1 MSDLDRLK
9 GIGESTRKK
18 LAKLGIFSIRDLV
31 YHFPRRFIDRRK
43 ALKIADLVF
52 IDNEDYHSIGHV
64 IQLQEIRSKTGKPL
78 TTAIIKDE
86 TSSINVIWFNSHY
99 VKKIVDVGDRVI
111 ISGLC
116 EKGRLINPKIRK
128 YTSDQD
134 LKEFAILEAI
144 YPETKSLSSKVLA
157 NLIKQIFDFNLF
169 REDEILSPM
178 IMQAENLMDI
188 NSALR
193 TMHFPQDIQSWHRAR
208 ERIAFD
214 EIYRILLEVKQRK
227 EEAVKYQSFKFS
239 IDEVA
244 HTKLMESLPFK
255 LTDSQVKAIQ
265 EIYTDLQKSIPM
277 HRLLN
282 GDVGSGKTI
291 VAAFAAM
298 QAVCNHKQVI
308 FLAPTSILASQ
319 HHQFFEKIF
328 QDFGVNIHLIT
339 SNTKSTVKKL
349 RKHGGH
355 FADKEIFIGT
365 HALLFNIDLFNN
377 VGLVIIDE
385 QHKFGVKQRETLE
398 MLRSVSNLVRL
409 PHVLSMSATP
419 IPRTLAL
426 TLYGDLDVSI
436 LYKPSIRKRVI
447 TKCIYDEDIQEKM
460 YEWIRHEIRTKKYQ
474 VYVVC
479 PLIEESEKS
488 DIRSAIQEYDNLRKR
503 YPEFN
508 IALLHG
514 KMKGSVKDKIIED
527 FKEGKIDILVSTSV
541 VEVGID
547 NPNAVIMIVEGADRF
562 GLAQLHQ
569 IRGRVGRSDIQSYCF
584 LKTTNNIRSPHLEF
598 FAENHDGFVV
608 AEYDLQKRGPGEVY
622 GYVQS
627 GIPKLKVANILDIDF
642 IKRVK
647 QYL

>member
-9 GIGESTRKK
+9 GIGDSTLKK
-18 LAKLGIFSIRDLV
+18 LTKLGIFSIRDLV

-52 IDNEDYHSIGHV
+52 IDHEDYHSIAQV
-64 IQLQEIRSKTGKPL
+64 IKLQEIRSKTGRRL
-78 TTAIIKDE
+78 TTAVIKDD
-86 TSSINVIWFNSHY
+86 TSTINVIWFNSHY
-99 VKKIVDVGDRVI
+99 VKKIINVGDLVI
-111 ISGLC
+111 ISGPC

-128 YTSDQD
+128 YTNDKD
-134 LKEFAILEAI
+134 LEEFATLEAI
-144 YPETKSLSSKVLA
+144 YPETKNLSSKVIS
-157 NLIKQIFDFNLF
+157 NLVKQIFDFNMF
-169 REDEILSPM
+169 IEDEVLSPV

-188 NSALR
+188 NSALKN
-193 TMHFPQDIQSWHRAR
+193 MHFPKDLESWYRAR

-227 EEAVKYQSFKFS
+227 EEEVEYQSFKFS
-239 IDEVA
+239 IDNLA
-244 HTKLMESLPFK
+244 HKKLMESLPFK
-255 LTDSQVKAIQ
+255 LTESQVRAIQ
-265 EIYTDLQKSIPM
+265 EIYTDLRKTIPM

-282 GDVGSGKTI
+282 GDVGSGKTV

-298 QAVCNHKQVI
+298 QAICNHKQVI

-319 HHQFFEKIF
+319 HYQFFEQIF
-328 QDFGVNIHLIT
+328 RDFSVNIHLIT
-339 SNTKSTVKKL
+339 SNTKSNVKKL
-349 RKHGGH
+349 KKHGGH
-355 FADKEIFIGT
+355 FTDKDIFIGT
-365 HALLFNIDLFNN
+365 HALLFNIDLFEN

-398 MLRSVSNLVRL
+398 RLRSVSNLVRL

-436 LYKPSIRKRVI
+436 LYKPSIRKHVI

-488 DIRSAIQEYDNLRKR
+488 DMKSAIQEYENLRKR

-508 IALLHG
+508 IAILHG
-514 KMKGSVKDKIIED
+514 KMKGSIKDQIIQD

-541 VEVGID
+541 IEVGID

-584 LKTTNNIRSPHLEF
+584 LKTTNNIRAPHLEF
-598 FAENHDGFVV
+598 FANNHDGFVV
-608 AEYDLQKRGPGEVY
+608 AEYDLQRRGPGEVY

-627 GIPKLKVANILDIDF
+627 GIPKLKVANILDVDF